1 MTEFKV
7 LPIVRLFPEL
17 IARLTDIKQRSKPM
31 PSRKKLVSL
40 STPERSHPTPTV
52 EGVLSRAFT
61 KARQIDPDTGLDGC
75 GWERCGRTDVG
86 VSTAGQVVSLWVRG
100 VFQGLDAEAHHS
112 LLRAQAAR
120 TCLLQMPLTEPPQP
134 PDRELQYVSILNCI
148 LPPTIRVLAWFP
160 VSPSSARFKCK
171 YSDWCGVTE
180 QAGHDDQLYVLALV
194 GNVFLYHRV
203 RHIMAVLFLVGTG
216 LEPPSIIP
224 KLTNSN
230 GSESARTDRK
240 AEYQIADAPPLMF
253 DGDVNTNV
261 ADEECENNPDRET
274 GSPGMERHSRG
285 LVRQIHFIYQRP
297 LIRSAL
303 EGHFLSAVYFS
314 FSQTA
319 LSVGTIPRLPNNTV
333 LVIGVPLGGGTYRK
347 GVKYLPLLS
356 RKRSDHVD
364 VANAR
369 SKNGSVALISTAEM
383 NGNE

>member
-1 MTEFKV
+1 
-7 LPIVRLFPEL
+7 
-17 IARLTDIKQRSKPM
+17 M

-40 STPERSHPTPTV
+40 STPGGSPFHFDIPVVESGSKRSHPTPTV

-86 VSTAGQVVSLWVRG
+86 VSTAGQVASLWVRG
-100 VFQGLDAEAHHS
+100 VFQGLDAEAHH
-112 LLRAQAAR
+112 
-120 TCLLQMPLTEPPQP
+120 MPLTEPPQP

-171 YSDWCGVTE
+171 YYWCGVTE

-230 GSESARTDRK
+230 GSESARTDVHW
-240 AEYQIADAPPLMF
+240 QS

-369 SKNGSVALISTAEM
+369 PKNGSV
-383 NGNE
+383 